1 MKKRTMEKL
10 FVTRLKTSILVY
22 FNLSVLP
29 VFKFFILVFEQK
41 QPNSSLF
48 TQQIKK
54 KLCASFWLVL
64 LKWKV
69 SKEQEKLQNWM

>member
-10 FVTRLKTSILVY
+10 FVTRLKTSILVN
-22 FNLSVLP
+22 FNLSILP
-29 VFKFFILVFEQK
+29 VFTFFILVFEQK
-41 QPNSSLF
+41 QPNSSSF
-48 TQQIKK
+48 TQQIEN

>member
-10 FVTRLKTSILVY
+10 FVTRLKTSILVN

-29 VFKFFILVFEQK
+29 VFKFVILVFEQK
-41 QPNSSLF
+41 QPNSSSF

-54 KLCASFWLVL
+54 TLCASFWLVL
-64 LKWKV
+64 LKRKV